1 MIAEPLLWAP
11 LLWAIATGSALAYGL
26 IFVHQP
32 VSALRTVVKTAS
44 VAALALV
51 AFLAGGSWL
60 LVAALAACAI
70 GDAFLAG
77 DPKRWLPFGLVA
89 FLIGHLLY
97 VPLFLQFEAPPEPV
111 YWLGV
116 GAVGVAAGFGLRT
129 LWSSLGKLKIP
140 VVVYTLAIV
149 AMVASAL
156 LLPPA
161 LWPATVGAIAFMASD
176 LVLSQDL
183 FRGARLFGSPRVTA
197 WTIWFLYWGGQAG
210 ICWGMMRA

>member
-1 MIAEPLLWAP
+1 MIAQSLLWGP

-32 VSALRTVVKTAS
+32 VSVLRTVVKTAS
-44 VAALALV
+44 VAALAAL
-51 AFLAGGSWL
+51 ALLAGASWL

-77 DPKRWLPFGLVA
+77 DPKRWLPFGLAA

-97 VPLFLQFEAPPEPV
+97 VPLFLAHEAPPGLL
-111 YWLGV
+111 YWPAV
-116 GAVGVAAGFGLRT
+116 AAVGVAAALSLRT

-149 AMVASAL
+149 TMVASAL
-156 LLPPA
+156 LLPQA
-161 LWPATVGAIAFMASD
+161 LWPAIVGAAAFMASD
-176 LVLSQDL
+176 IVLSQDL
-183 FRGARLFGSPRVTA
+183 FRGARLRGSPRLTA

-210 ICWGMMRA
+210 MCWGMMRA

>member
-1 MIAEPLLWAP
+1 MMLEPLLSP

-32 VSALRTVVKTAS
+32 VSVLRTVVKTAS
-44 VAALALV
+44 VAALALA

-77 DPKRWLPFGLVA
+77 DPKRWLPFGLGA

-97 VPLFLQFEAPPEPV
+97 VPLFLRYEAPPEPS

-116 GAVGVAAGFGLRT
+116 GAVGMAGGLALRT
-129 LWSSLGKLKIP
+129 LWTSLGKLKIP
-140 VVVYTLAIV
+140 VIVYTLAIV

-156 LLPPA
+156 LLPEP
-161 LWPATVGAIAFMASD
+161 LWPATVGAVAFMASD

-183 FRGARLFGSPRVTA
+183 FRGARLLGSPRLTA

>member
-1 MIAEPLLWAP
+1 MIAEP

-32 VSALRTVVKTAS
+32 VSVLRTVVKTAS

-97 VPLFLQFEAPPEPV
+97 VPLFLQFEAPPEPA